1 MGVFNDMWK
10 AVFKKSGKGRAPA
23 QKKMPKPVV
32 AAPVPARKTTLKT
45 GSTVGRTAPIAPPKI
60 KNPPVK
66 DAVIDVRAELTKL
79 AKADPRK
86 LNWDKSIVDLM
97 KLLDMDSSFANRK
110 ALAKELG
117 YDGSLNG
124 SARMNTWLHKEV
136 MRRFANNGGRVPA
149 NLLD

>member
-1 MGVFNDMWK
+1 MGVLNDMWK

-23 QKKMPKPVV
+23 QKKMPKPV
-32 AAPVPARKTTLKT
+32 PAKQTSLKT
-45 GSTVGRTAPIAPPKI
+45 ATTVGRRAPIAPPAI

-66 DAVIDVRAELTKL
+66 EAVIDVKAELTKM

-97 KLLDMDSSFANRK
+97 KLLDMDSSLANRK
-110 ALAKELG
+110 ALATELG
-117 YDGSLNG
+117 YDGALNG
-124 SARMNTWLHKEV
+124 SARMNIWLHKEV